1 MYRRTHSYDPEKVV
15 ITVNGVYLTGFSDK
29 GKVEVERNEDSHFPK
44 VGVDGG
50 VHYAENNNIT
60 GKAKVTLMS
69 TSPSVSFLRNM
80 DRLKEEFTL
89 TITDLNDVSENIAS
103 DGCRILK
110 LPKYSAMKDVEE
122 VEVEFFIPFL
132 D

>member
-1 MYRRTHSYDPEKVV
+1 MYRKTHSYDPDKVI

-29 GKVEVERNEDSHFPK
+29 GKVEVERNEDSVFPK
-44 VGVDGG
+44 VGSDGG
-50 VHYAENNNIT
+50 VHYAKNKNIT
-60 GKAKVTLMS
+60 GKVKAPLMS
-69 TSPSVSFLRNM
+69 TSPSVAYLRNL
-80 DRLKEEFTL
+80 DRLEEEFTL
-89 TITDLNDVSENIAS
+89 TVVDLNDVGENIAS

-110 LPKYSAMKDVEE
+110 LPKYSAMKEVED